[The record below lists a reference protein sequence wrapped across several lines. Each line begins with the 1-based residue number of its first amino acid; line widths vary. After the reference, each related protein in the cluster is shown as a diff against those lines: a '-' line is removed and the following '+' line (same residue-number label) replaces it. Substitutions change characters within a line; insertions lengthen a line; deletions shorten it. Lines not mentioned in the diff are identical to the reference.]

1 MSIEAIN
8 LAITLLAMA
17 VTAGGSVT
25 YMRTKISTIEN
36 DLINLKE
43 DTINNIEA
51 SYNKLQIFIKKM
63 EENLTTI
70 RQSIDKVES
79 NLEKELISKLDG
91 HKNETILTLKRLE
104 NNHETLDNSFSK
116 FKELIFSKHDSLKE
130 DFLNMNSRI
139 NEVDNNCKLI
149 TKEYL
154 TKAEASDI
162 YIRRDIFGEKEAIHL
177 DRLNEVKRETG
188 KNVTRINK
196 IENNLVEF
204 LTMFKFNR
212 KG

>member
-8 LAITLLAMA
+8 LVITLVAMA
-17 VTAGGSVT
+17 LTAGGSIT
-25 YMRTKISTIEN
+25 YMKTKISTIEN

-63 EENLTTI
+63 EENLATI

-79 NLEKELISKLDG
+79 NLEKEFISKLDG
-91 HKNETILTLKRLE
+91 HKNETILSLKRLE
-104 NNHETLDNSFSK
+104 NNYETLAKSLDK
-116 FKELIFSKHDSLKE
+116 FKELIFNKYDSLK
-130 DFLNMNSRI
+130 DSVLNMNSKV
-139 NEVDNNCKLI
+139 NDVGNNCKLI

-154 TKAEASDI
+154 TKVEANDI
-162 YIRRDIFGEKEAIHL
+162 YIRRDIFIEKEAIHL
-177 DRLNEVKRETG
+177 DRLKEIRKETG
-188 KNVTRINK
+188 KNIARINK